1 MGNDFIPKHYYFR
14 FNFSPTIDLKN
25 VNTRTEKLS
34 LLPFLLFIGLF
45 LGSGITLQIQGIDH
59 PFQQLPGQVAIIP
72 ALILAVILYRKPLNE
87 SIAVLV
93 KGAGNDNIITM
104 CMIFLLAGAFSSVAE
119 ATGGVEAV
127 VNAGLQ
133 IIPAGYVLPGLF
145 VIAALISLAMG
156 TSVGTIGALAP
167 VAVGFANQTGT
178 DPTYIAGA
186 LFGGAM
192 FGDNLS
198 IISDT
203 TIAATRTQGVGM
215 RDKFRENIKIAVPAA
230 ILTVV
235 VLLIVATDSVPV
247 QTEQVQWVGTIPYI
261 AILILAVGGLNVF
274 LVLILGIILA
284 ALQGI
289 ALAGYEFSALGG
301 DIAAGFADMFGI
313 FILAMF
319 VGSLAEFIKQQGGL
333 QWIAGKIN
341 RMAEKASQTGNR
353 AQQLAIGALVF
364 ITDVCVA
371 NNVVAIVVTGEIS
384 RSIAEKHEI
393 SPKRSASLLDIFSC
407 SAQSFIPY
415 GNQALLLSATF
426 AISPWEAVTHNY
438 YGLILF
444 ACAFIFIGYKKQV

>member
-1 MGNDFIPKHYYFR
+1 M
-14 FNFSPTIDLKN
+14 
-25 VNTRTEKLS
+25 NTRTAKLS
-34 LLPFLLFIGLF
+34 LLPFLMFIGLF
-45 LGSGITLQIQGIDH
+45 LGSGVILQIQGIDH
-59 PFQQLPGQVAIIP
+59 PFQQLPGHVAIIP
-72 ALILAVILYRKPLNE
+72 ALILAIILHRKSLKE

-145 VIAALISLAMG
+145 IIAALISLSMG

-178 DPTYIAGA
+178 DPTFIAGA

-203 TIAATRTQGVGM
+203 TIAATRTQGVEM
-215 RDKFRENIKIAVPAA
+215 RDKFRENIKVALPAV
-230 ILTVV
+230 IVTVIV
-235 VLLIVATDSVPV
+235 FLLISTDAATVDS
-247 QTEQVQWVGTIPYI
+247 EQVQWLATVPYL
-261 AILILAVGGLNVF
+261 AILVLAVSGMNVF
-274 LVLILGIILA
+274 LVLILGIVLA
-284 ALQGI
+284 ALQGVI
-289 ALAGYEFSALGG
+289 MTGYEFSSLGV
-301 DIAAGFADMFGI
+301 DISNGFASMFGI

-341 RMAEKASQTGNR
+341 RMAEKASRNGNR
-353 AQQLAIGALVF
+353 AQQLSIGALAF
-364 ITDVCVA
+364 ITDICIA

-384 RSIAEKHEI
+384 RSIALKHNI
-393 SPKRSASLLDIFSC
+393 SPKRSASLLDIFAC

-426 AISPWEAVTHNY
+426 VISPWEAVSHNY

-444 ACAFIFIGYKKQV
+444 LCAFIFIGFQKRK

>member
-1 MGNDFIPKHYYFR
+1 M
-14 FNFSPTIDLKN
+14 
-25 VNTRTEKLS
+25 NTRTAKLS

-45 LGSGITLQIQGIDH
+45 LGSGVILQIQGIDH

-72 ALILAVILYRKPLNE
+72 ALILAIILHQKSLKE

-119 ATGGVEAV
+119 STGGVEAV

-145 VIAALISLAMG
+145 IIAALISLSMG

-178 DPTYIAGA
+178 DPTFIAGA

-203 TIAATRTQGVGM
+203 TIAATRTQGVEM
-215 RDKFRENIKIAVPAA
+215 RDKFRENIKVALPAA
-230 ILTVV
+230 IVTVIV
-235 VLLIVATDSVPV
+235 FLLISADAATVDS
-247 QTEQVQWVGTIPYI
+247 EQVQWLATVPYL
-261 AILILAVGGLNVF
+261 AILVLAVSGMNVF
-274 LVLILGIILA
+274 LVLILGIVLA
-284 ALQGI
+284 ALQGVI
-289 ALAGYEFSALGG
+289 LTGYEFSSLGI
-301 DIAAGFADMFGI
+301 DISNGFASMFGI

-341 RMAEKASQTGNR
+341 RMAEKASRTGNR
-353 AQQLAIGALVF
+353 AQQLAIGALAF
-364 ITDVCVA
+364 ITDICIA

-384 RSIAEKHEI
+384 RSIALKHNI
-393 SPKRSASLLDIFSC
+393 SPKRSASLLDIFAC

-426 AISPWEAVTHNY
+426 VISPWEAVSHNY

-444 ACAFIFIGYKKQV
+444 LCAFIFIGFQKRK

>member
-1 MGNDFIPKHYYFR
+1 M
-14 FNFSPTIDLKN
+14 
-25 VNTRTEKLS
+25 NTRTAKLS

-45 LGSGITLQIQGIDH
+45 LGSGVILQIQGIDH

-72 ALILAVILYRKPLNE
+72 ALILAIILHRKSLKE

-145 VIAALISLAMG
+145 IIAALISLSMG

-178 DPTYIAGA
+178 DPTFIAGA

-203 TIAATRTQGVGM
+203 TIAATRTQGVEM
-215 RDKFRENIKIAVPAA
+215 RDKFRENIKVALPAA
-230 ILTVV
+230 IVTVIV
-235 VLLIVATDSVPV
+235 FLLISTNAATVDS
-247 QTEQVQWVGTIPYI
+247 QQVQWLATVPYL
-261 AILILAVGGLNVF
+261 AILVLAVSGMNVF
-274 LVLILGIILA
+274 LVLILGIVLA
-284 ALQGI
+284 ALQGVI
-289 ALAGYEFSALGG
+289 LTGYEFSSLGV
-301 DIAAGFADMFGI
+301 DISNGFASMFGI

-341 RMAEKASQTGNR
+341 RMAEKASRSGNR
-353 AQQLAIGALVF
+353 AQQLSIGALAF
-364 ITDVCVA
+364 ITDICIA

-384 RSIAEKHEI
+384 RSIALKHNI
-393 SPKRSASLLDIFSC
+393 SPKRSASLLDIFAC

-426 AISPWEAVTHNY
+426 VISPWEAVSHNY

-444 ACAFIFIGYKKQV
+444 LCAFIFIGFQKRK

>member
-1 MGNDFIPKHYYFR
+1 MDQLNSRKA
-14 FNFSPTIDLKN
+14 T
-25 VNTRTEKLS
+25 LS
-34 LLPFLLFIGLF
+34 LLPFLLFIALF
-45 LGSGITLQIQGIDH
+45 LGSGIVLQVQGVDH

-72 ALILAVILYRKPLNE
+72 ALILAILLHRKPLKE
-87 SIAVLV
+87 SIAILV

-133 IIPAGYVLPGLF
+133 IIPAGYILPGLF

-167 VAVGFANQTGT
+167 VAVGFADQTGT
-178 DPTYIAGA
+178 DPTFLAGA

-203 TIAATRTQGVGM
+203 TIAATRTQGVEM
-215 RDKFRENIKIAVPAA
+215 RDKFRENIKVALPAA
-230 ILTVV
+230 IISVIV
-235 VLLIVATDSVPV
+235 FLLIATDSAPV
-247 QTEQVQWVGTIPYI
+247 ESQQMQWLATIPYI
-261 AILILAVGGLNVF
+261 AILVLAVGGMNVF

-284 ALQGI
+284 ALQGV
-289 ALAGYEFSALGG
+289 LLTGYELSSLGG
-301 DIAAGFADMFGI
+301 DISAGFASMFGI

-341 RMAEKASQTGNR
+341 RMAEKASRTGNR
-353 AQQLAIGALVF
+353 AQQLAIGALAF
-364 ITDVCVA
+364 ITDICVA

-384 RSIAEKHEI
+384 RSIAKKHNI
-393 SPKRSASLLDIFSC
+393 SPKRTASLLDIFAC

-444 ACAFIFIGYKKQV
+444 VCAFIFIGYRKRQHSSHLS

>member
-1 MGNDFIPKHYYFR
+1 MN
-14 FNFSPTIDLKN
+14 S
-25 VNTRTEKLS
+25 RTAKLS

-45 LGSGITLQIQGIDH
+45 LGSGIVLQIQGVDH
-59 PFQQLPGQVAIIP
+59 PFQQLPGQVAILP
-72 ALILAVILYRKPLNE
+72 ALILAVILHRKSLKE

-133 IIPAGYVLPGLF
+133 IIPAGYILPGLF
-145 VIAALISLAMG
+145 VISALISLAMG

-167 VAVGFANQTGT
+167 VAVGFANQTGM
-178 DPTYIAGA
+178 DPTFIAGA

-203 TIAATRTQGVGM
+203 TIAATRTQGVDM
-215 RDKFRENIKIAVPAA
+215 RDKFRENIKVALPAA
-230 ILTVV
+230 IITVIV
-235 VLLIVATDSVPV
+235 FLLIATDSAPV
-247 QTEQVQWVGTIPYI
+247 ESQQVQWLATIPYI
-261 AILILAVGGLNVF
+261 AILILAVWGMNVF
-274 LVLILGIILA
+274 LVLILGIVLA
-284 ALQGI
+284 ALQGVM
-289 ALAGYEFSALGG
+289 LTGYEFTSLGT
-301 DIAAGFADMFGI
+301 DISDGFASMFGI

-341 RMAEKASQTGNR
+341 RLAEKASRTGNR
-353 AQQLAIGALVF
+353 AQQLAIGALAF
-364 ITDVCVA
+364 ITDICIA

-384 RSIAEKHEI
+384 RSIAKKHDI
-393 SPKRSASLLDIFSC
+393 SPKRTASLLDIFAC

-444 ACAFIFIGYKKQV
+444 ACAFIFIAYQKQPRSSHLS

>member
-1 MGNDFIPKHYYFR
+1 M
-14 FNFSPTIDLKN
+14 
-25 VNTRTEKLS
+25 NTRTAKLS
-34 LLPFLLFIGLF
+34 LLPFLMFIGLF
-45 LGSGITLQIQGIDH
+45 LGSGVILQIQGIDH
-59 PFQQLPGQVAIIP
+59 PFQQLPGHVAIIP
-72 ALILAVILYRKPLNE
+72 ALILAIILHRKSLKE

-145 VIAALISLAMG
+145 IIAALISLSMG

-178 DPTYIAGA
+178 DPTFIAGA

-203 TIAATRTQGVGM
+203 TIAATRTQGVEM
-215 RDKFRENIKIAVPAA
+215 RDKFRENIKVALPAA
-230 ILTVV
+230 IVTVIV
-235 VLLIVATDSVPV
+235 FLLISTDAATVDS
-247 QTEQVQWVGTIPYI
+247 EQVQWLATVPYL
-261 AILILAVGGLNVF
+261 AILVLAVSGMNVF
-274 LVLILGIILA
+274 LVLILGIVLA
-284 ALQGI
+284 ALQGVI
-289 ALAGYEFSALGG
+289 MTGYEFSSLGV
-301 DIAAGFADMFGI
+301 DISNGFASMFGI

-341 RMAEKASQTGNR
+341 RMAEKASRNGNR
-353 AQQLAIGALVF
+353 AQQLSIGALAF
-364 ITDVCVA
+364 ITDICIA

-384 RSIAEKHEI
+384 RSIALKHNI
-393 SPKRSASLLDIFSC
+393 SPKRSASLLDIFAC

-426 AISPWEAVTHNY
+426 VISPWEAVSHNY

-444 ACAFIFIGYKKQV
+444 LCAFIFIGFQKRK

>member
-1 MGNDFIPKHYYFR
+1 MN
-14 FNFSPTIDLKN
+14 S
-25 VNTRTEKLS
+25 RTAKLS

-45 LGSGITLQIQGIDH
+45 LGSGIILQIQGVDH

-72 ALILAVILYRKPLNE
+72 ALILAVILHRKSLKE

-203 TIAATRTQGVGM
+203 TIAATRTQGVEM
-215 RDKFRENIKIAVPAA
+215 RDKFRENIKVALPAA
-230 ILTVV
+230 IITVIV
-235 VLLIVATDSVPV
+235 FLIISTDSAPV
-247 QTEQVQWVGTIPYI
+247 ETQQVQWLATIPYI
-261 AILILAVGGLNVF
+261 AILILAVGGMNVF
-274 LVLILGIILA
+274 LVLILGIVLA
-284 ALQGI
+284 ALQGVI
-289 ALAGYEFSALGG
+289 LTGYEFSSLGV
-301 DIAAGFADMFGI
+301 DISAGFASMFGI

-341 RMAEKASQTGNR
+341 RMAEKASRTGNR
-353 AQQLAIGALVF
+353 AQQLAIGVLAF
-364 ITDVCVA
+364 ITDICIA

-384 RSIAEKHEI
+384 RSIAEKHDI
-393 SPKRSASLLDIFSC
+393 SPKRSASLLDIFAC

-444 ACAFIFIGYKKQV
+444 FCAFIFIGYQKRQRSSHLS

>member
-1 MGNDFIPKHYYFR
+1 
-14 FNFSPTIDLKN
+14 L
-25 VNTRTEKLS
+25 NTRTAKLS

-45 LGSGITLQIQGIDH
+45 LGSGIILQIQGIDH

-72 ALILAVILYRKPLNE
+72 ALILAIILHRKSLKE

-133 IIPAGYVLPGLF
+133 IIPAGYVLLGLF
-145 VIAALISLAMG
+145 IIAALISLSMG

-167 VAVGFANQTGT
+167 IAVGFANQTGT
-178 DPTYIAGA
+178 DPTFIAGA

-203 TIAATRTQGVGM
+203 TIAATRTQGVEM
-215 RDKFRENIKIAVPAA
+215 RDKFRENIKVALPAA
-230 ILTVV
+230 IITVFV
-235 VLLIVATDSVPV
+235 FLLVSTDSALVESQPV
-247 QTEQVQWVGTIPYI
+247 QWLATVPYL
-261 AILILAVGGLNVF
+261 AILVLAVSGVNVF

-284 ALQGI
+284 ALQGVV
-289 ALAGYEFSALGG
+289 LTGYEFSSLGV
-301 DIAAGFADMFGI
+301 DISNGFASMFGI

-341 RMAEKASQTGNR
+341 RMAEKASRTGNR

-364 ITDVCVA
+364 ITDICIA

-384 RSIAEKHEI
+384 RSIAKKHRI
-393 SPKRSASLLDIFSC
+393 SPKRTASLLDIFAC

-426 AISPWEAVTHNY
+426 TISPWDAVSHNY

-444 ACAFIFIGYKKQV
+444 FCAFIFIGYQKRK

>member
-1 MGNDFIPKHYYFR
+1 LN
-14 FNFSPTIDLKN
+14 S
-25 VNTRTEKLS
+25 RTAKLS

-45 LGSGITLQIQGIDH
+45 LGSGIVLQTQGVDH

-72 ALILAVILYRKPLNE
+72 ALILAVILHRKSLKE

-178 DPTYIAGA
+178 DPAFIAGA

-203 TIAATRTQGVGM
+203 TIAATRTQGVEM
-215 RDKFRENIKIAVPAA
+215 RDKFRENIKVALPAA
-230 ILTVV
+230 IITVIV
-235 VLLIVATDSVPV
+235 FLIISTDSAPV
-247 QTEQVQWVGTIPYI
+247 ESQQVQWLATIPYI
-261 AILILAVGGLNVF
+261 AILILAVGGMNVF
-274 LVLILGIILA
+274 LVLILGIVLA
-284 ALQGI
+284 ALQGVI
-289 ALAGYEFSALGG
+289 LTGYEFSSLGV
-301 DIAAGFADMFGI
+301 DISAGFASMFGI

-341 RMAEKASQTGNR
+341 RLAEKASRTGNR
-353 AQQLAIGALVF
+353 AQQLAIGALAF
-364 ITDVCVA
+364 ITDICIA

-384 RSIAEKHEI
+384 RSIAKKHDI
-393 SPKRSASLLDIFSC
+393 SPKRTASLLDIFAC

-444 ACAFIFIGYKKQV
+444 ACAFIFIGYQKQLRSSHLS

>member
-1 MGNDFIPKHYYFR
+1 MNSG
-14 FNFSPTIDLKN
+14 TA
-25 VNTRTEKLS
+25 KLS

-45 LGSGITLQIQGIDH
+45 LGSGIILQVQGVDH
-59 PFQQLPGQVAIIP
+59 PFQQMPGQVAIIP
-72 ALILAVILYRKPLNE
+72 ALILAVILHRKSLNE
-87 SIAVLV
+87 SIAILV

-133 IIPAGYVLPGLF
+133 IIPAGYILPGLF
-145 VIAALISLAMG
+145 IIAALISLAMG

-167 VAVGFANQTGT
+167 VAVGFATQTGI
-178 DPTYIAGA
+178 DPSYIAGA

-203 TIAATRTQGVGM
+203 TIAATRTQGVDM
-215 RDKFRENIKIAVPAA
+215 RDKFRENIKVALPAA
-230 ILTVV
+230 VITVLV
-235 VLLIVATDSVPV
+235 FLMLSTDSAPV
-247 QTEQVQWVGTIPYI
+247 DTDQVQWMGTIPYI
-261 AILILAVGGLNVF
+261 AILILAVGGMNVF
-274 LVLILGIILA
+274 LVLILGIVLA
-284 ALQGI
+284 VLQGVI
-289 ALAGYEFSALGG
+289 LTGYEFSSLGG
-301 DIAAGFADMFGI
+301 DISAGFASMFGI

-333 QWIAGKIN
+333 QWIAEKIN
-341 RMAEKASQTGNR
+341 RMAEKASRTGNR
-353 AQQLAIGALVF
+353 AQQLAIGALAF
-364 ITDVCVA
+364 ITDICVA

-384 RSIAEKHEI
+384 RSIAEKHDI
-393 SPKRSASLLDIFSC
+393 SPKRSASLLDIFAC

-426 AISPWEAVTHNY
+426 AISPWEAVIHNY

-444 ACAFIFIGYKKQV
+444 ICAFIFIGYQKKLRSSHLS